1 MGGHVRDD
9 ERALWLLRQCGF
21 SVEEALRRQKMTGAQ
36 GGAGTG
42 FLNGDAEMTP
52 WSEEE
57 CRAFEAGLRLHG
69 KDFVAIRANK
79 VTTRSIKELVNFYYL
94 WKKTERH
101 DVFTS
106 RTRLEKKK
114 YALHPGT
121 T

>member
-21 SVEEALRRQKMTGAQ
+21 SVEEALRRQKMSGAQ

-57 CRAFEAGLRLHG
+57 CRSFEAGLRLHG

-79 VTTRSIKELVNFYYL
+79 VSTRSIKELVNFYYL

>member
-1 MGGHVRDD
+1 MGNHVRDD
-9 ERALWLLRQCGF
+9 ERALWLLQQSGF
-21 SVEEALRRQKMTGAQ
+21 SVDEALRRQKIGGPP
-36 GGAGTG
+36 GGAGS
-42 FLNGDAEMTP
+42 FVNGDCDMTP

-57 CRAFEAGLRLHG
+57 CRNFEAGLRLHG
-69 KDFVAIRANK
+69 KDFFTIK
-79 VTTRSIKELVNFYYL
+79 TSKLTSRSVKELVNFYYL